1 MRNQP
6 KNFQLLLLV
15 IKIVMEMFVINLVG
29 SSPTKAYFLFAAGSF
44 LRIIF
49 LNVKDTES
57 ACFVIPFSYKA
68 AAPFYLRVSK
78 RLEAAK
84 ERKKQAISSKQ
95 HLYGTQAGRHHR
107 RATRGEI
114 GIPLERKESI
124 STHLQTPPPLQ
135 ARLVMI
141 CTRH

>member
-57 ACFVIPFSYKA
+57 ACFVIPFLYKA

-78 RLEAAK
+78 RLEAAGNFIK
-84 ERKKQAISSKQ
+84 TTFVWNASRPPSSQGYTRRNWHSSGAKRI
-95 HLYGTQAGRHHR
+95 HFDSFADASSTAGSACNDLHK
-107 RATRGEI
+107 T
-114 GIPLERKESI
+114 LS
-124 STHLQTPPPLQ
+124 
-135 ARLVMI
+135 
-141 CTRH
+141 